1 MSMAWDRLLD
11 STRVRELD
19 GGSGSK
25 ADHRTPYQQDYDRVV
40 FSSPVRRLQDKAQV
54 FPLEPNDAVR
64 TRLTH
69 SLEVSNVTRG
79 IALKVADVF
88 GKKEKEHPFAV
99 RKHDICDVAAT
110 AGLVHDLGNPPFG
123 HFGEDAIREWFTEGP
138 GASALKALNSN
149 EQMKADIAVYEG
161 NARTIRLLCSLQ
173 VLADRYGL
181 NLTAA
186 TLVASMKYVA
196 PSHDLTDSTVDHTRS
211 KPGYCWWEQ
220 PVVDKARDKTGIGTA
235 RHPIAFIVE
244 AADDAVY
251 SLCDLEDAVRKGIL
265 SWDEL
270 CNVLCDQC
278 KDDHTKKELRD
289 WLNLL
294 SKSIDERFSKAGLNP
309 GLRARD
315 EARAIWFR
323 TQGHGVIVDEAANAF
338 VERYEEIMSGTFKG
352 ELVADARHAPKA
364 ARLIHCCKE
373 AAREHV
379 YPVRP
384 NLELELR
391 GRRVIHDLMDL
402 LWMGI
407 EKYDGKS
414 PKAKNSGG
422 KAWKLLSENYRA
434 LFEAEWA
441 KSEVIAN
448 ARKVDVC
455 LLRQYLR
462 LLLLTDY
469 IGGMTDTFA
478 CTMHRSVGNG

>member
-1 MSMAWDRLLD
+1 MVMAWDKLLD
-11 STRVRELD
+11 STRIRELD

-69 SLEVSNVTRG
+69 SLEVSNVARG
-79 IALKVADVF
+79 IVLKVAALV
-88 GKKEKEHPFAV
+88 GKDHPFAIHE
-99 RKHDICDVAAT
+99 RDIHDVAAT

-123 HFGEDAIREWFTEGP
+123 HFGEDAIREWFTEGL

-149 EQMKADIAVYEG
+149 EQMKADIAVHEG
-161 NARTIRLLCSLQ
+161 NARTTRLLCSLQ

-181 NLTAA
+181 NPTSA
-186 TLVASMKYVA
+186 TLAASMKYVA
-196 PSHDLTDSTVDHTRS
+196 PSHDLADSKVDHTRS

-220 PVVDKARDKTGIGTA
+220 PVVDRVRDKTGIGTA
-235 RHPIAFIVE
+235 RHPVAFIVE

-265 SWDEL
+265 SWAEL
-270 CNVLCDQC
+270 CNVLCEQL
-278 KDDHTKKELRD
+278 KDEQSKKELCD
-289 WLNLL
+289 WLNPL
-294 SKSIDERFSKAGLNP
+294 SKSIDERFSKSNLNP

-338 VERYEEIMSGTFKG
+338 VKRYDEIMSGTFKG
-352 ELVADARHAPKA
+352 ELVADATHAPKA
-364 ARLIHCCKE
+364 ARLIDCCKR
-373 AAREHV
+373 AAQEYV

-384 NLELELR
+384 NLELELK

-402 LWMGI
+402 LWIGI
-407 EKYDGKS
+407 EKYDGKP
-414 PKAKNSGG
+414 PKAKNTAG

-441 KSEVIAN
+441 KSEEIART
-448 ARKVDVC
+448 RKVDVC

-478 CTMHRSVGNG
+478 CTMHRSVSNG